1 MKLLMIIFTL
11 LIGAI
16 VAAVQVTA
24 GLTPAAELLTLVGLM
39 ALPWAVGIFY
49 VDTYGLK
56 APLGNCKTHAF
67 TAGQAYD
74 VYDSNDYPTPQFIA
88 VEDVAGFLLE
98 SVANGATGI
107 LITQTDSQGYVCQ
120 KATGAINDGQAVYW
134 DPDGDP
140 VDSNLS
146 AGTGAATATDD
157 ATHIFMGYA
166 QGAAASGDEMVTVQL
181 EQQAPAKAV

>member
-1 MKLLMIIFTL
+1 MKRLMIIFTV
-11 LIGAI
+11 LIGSI
-16 VAAVQVTA
+16 VAAVQLAV
-24 GLTPAAELLTLVGLM
+24 GLSPAVELLTLIGL
-39 ALPWAVGIFY
+39 ALPFVGIFF

-74 VYDSNDYPTPQFIA
+74 VYDSNQYPTPQFIA
-88 VEDVAGFLLE
+88 VGDVAGFLLE
-98 SVANGATGI
+98 SVANGATGV
-107 LITQTDSQGYVCQ
+107 LITQTDSQGYVAQ
-120 KATGAINDGQAVYW
+120 KATGAIADGEAVYW

-181 EQQAPAKAV
+181 EQQAPAKA